1 MCTKKYDRS
10 IRLVA
15 LRNITACGVCKFD
28 EGSGLNAPRP
38 QLSCSGAGQIFIF
51 LSKKRPRPVATGPG
65 CKKVA
70 PRLHYFPNIM
80 KYFGRSRSCG
90 QNKVLVESW
99 RAFLV
104 IISMVRSSS
113 VRLTFWLRTGGP
125 F

>member
-1 MCTKKYDRS
+1 MFGR
-10 IRLVA
+10 
-15 LRNITACGVCKFD
+15 
-28 EGSGLNAPRP
+28 RP
-38 QLSCSGAGQIFIF
+38 NFIF

-104 IISMVRSSS
+104 IISTVRSSS
-113 VRLTFWLRTGGP
+113 VRLRFWLRRQLGFFFSVSGHPEDITGEQWNLEQIPVPQQDEGESCGYRMLAK
-125 F
+125 